1 MLGQVPDDTRRGG
14 MLLVGA
20 AFFFSLMSVLV
31 KLAGEHL
38 PVEMLVLARG
48 VVTLFISYTVLR
60 LRGESPWGNDR
71 KRLFLRGLFGLGG
84 LVSFFTA
91 ITSMPLAEVTVIHYL
106 NPIITALL
114 AAALLGEALTRR
126 LVLAMA
132 ISVVGTLLVTRPV
145 TLLEGTSSLP
155 PLGIAAALGGAVFSA
170 LAYTTVRRL
179 RLTDSPEVIV
189 FYFPLVAVPATL
201 PFALR
206 AWVWPSTKGWFLMLG
221 IGVVTQI
228 AQVLMTRG
236 LASMPAGRGTAIGY
250 VQIAFASLWG
260 ALIFAE
266 PIAVTTAL
274 GASLI
279 VGATLFLASSRR
291 RQKSTAS

>member
-1 MLGQVPDDTRRGG
+1 MLWPVPDDARRGG

-20 AFFFSLMSVLV
+20 AFFFSLMSVQV
-31 KLAGEHL
+31 KLAGAHL

-48 VVTLFISYTVLR
+48 VVTLVISYSVLR

-71 KRLFLRGLFGLGG
+71 KRLFLRGFFGLCG
-84 LVSFFTA
+84 LVSFFSA
-91 ITSMPLAEVTVIHYL
+91 ITLMPLAEVTVIHYL
-106 NPIITALL
+106 NPILTALL
-114 AAALLGEALTRR
+114 AAALLGEALSTR
-126 LVLAMA
+126 LVVAMA
-132 ISVVGTLLVTRPV
+132 ISIVGALLVTQPMN
-145 TLLEGTSSLP
+145 LLQGTSSLP

-189 FYFPLVAVPATL
+189 FYFPLVAVPATV
-201 PFALR
+201 PFAIR
-206 AWVWPSTKGWFLMLG
+206 AWVWPSAKGWLLMLG

-236 LASMPAGRGTAIGY
+236 LAMMPAGRGTAIGY

-260 ALIFAE
+260 ALLFAE
-266 PIAVTTAL
+266 PISGTTAL

-279 VGATLFLASSRR
+279 VGATLVLTRSTG
-291 RQKSTAS
+291 RQKRAG